1 VDTERRLSFGSV
13 AELYDSSRPSY
24 PAELVDDAIAYAPV
38 ADDGP
43 VRIVEV
49 GAGTGKATVLFAA
62 RGASILAIEPDPEMA
77 EIGRRNTEAFP
88 AVSVLRTEFEKW
100 EVGERRFGLLI
111 SAQAWHWIEPE
122 VRLAKAR
129 EALVDDGALAVFWN
143 RPQWDRCELTDALRD
158 AYEATEPAF
167 DAMPGPMRPGEVQ
180 STGSWGAYGEDLDA
194 EHGFAVE
201 PVRFY
206 AWTHTYTT
214 DEYVRLLQ
222 THSDHILLPDAS
234 REALLDAVRAAID
247 GAGGTFELPHRTHLW
262 LARRM

>member
-1 VDTERRLSFGSV
+1 VDIERRLSFGSV

-24 PAELVDDAIAYAPV
+24 PDALVDDALAYAPV
-38 ADDGP
+38 AEDGP

-62 RGASILAIEPDPEMA
+62 RGASILAIEPDPEMR
-77 EIGRRNTEAFP
+77 EIARRNTEAFP
-88 AVSVLRTEFEKW
+88 AVSVLGTDFETW
-100 EVGERRFGLLI
+100 EVAERRFGLLI

-129 EALVDDGALAVFWN
+129 EALVDGGALAVFWN
-143 RPQWDRCELTDALRD
+143 RPQWDQCELTDALRA
-158 AYEATEPAF
+158 AYETAEPAF
-167 DAMPGPMRPGEVQ
+167 AGLPGPMRPGEVD
-180 STGSWGAYGEDLDA
+180 SVTPGEAYGEDMDA
-194 EHGFAVE
+194 GHGFAVE

-206 AWTHTYTT
+206 YWTQTYTT

-222 THSDHILLPDAS
+222 THSDHILLPDAR

-262 LARRM
+262 LARRL